1 MTTDERDFNA
11 LIGRCFVNGLI
22 EDFQLLINYILQYP
36 EKSNYQHPLTL
47 VTPLM
52 CVSMWSMKSCL
63 ERLLSMDGL
72 LINLRAVNN
81 FSAIDFA
88 RKFATNEIIEFL
100 ESSIT

>member
-1 MTTDERDFNA
+1 MNH
-11 LIGRCFVNGLI
+11 II
-22 EDFQLLINYILQYP
+22 QHP
-36 EKSNYQHPLTL
+36 EKLNYQHPLTL

-52 CVSMWSMKSCL
+52 CISMWSMKFCL

-72 LINLRAVNN
+72 LVNLRAVNN

-88 RKFATNEIIEFL
+88 RKYANNEIIEFL

>member
-1 MTTDERDFNA
+1 MNH
-11 LIGRCFVNGLI
+11 
-22 EDFQLLINYILQYP
+22 ILQYP
-36 EKSNYQHPLTL
+36 EKLNYQHPLTL

-52 CVSMWSMKSCL
+52 CVSMWSMKFCL

-72 LINLRAVNN
+72 LVNLRAVNN

-88 RKFATNEIIEFL
+88 RKYANNEMIEFL

>member
-1 MTTDERDFNA
+1 MNE

-22 EDFQLLINYILQYP
+22 EDFQSLMDFLLQHP
-36 EKSNYQHPLTL
+36 EKCNHQHPLTL

-52 CVSMWSMKSCL
+52 CVSMWGLKIFL
-63 ERLLSMDGL
+63 ERLLLMDEL
-72 LINLRAVNN
+72 LVDLRAVNN

-88 RKFATNEIIEFL
+88 RKYGTNEIIESL